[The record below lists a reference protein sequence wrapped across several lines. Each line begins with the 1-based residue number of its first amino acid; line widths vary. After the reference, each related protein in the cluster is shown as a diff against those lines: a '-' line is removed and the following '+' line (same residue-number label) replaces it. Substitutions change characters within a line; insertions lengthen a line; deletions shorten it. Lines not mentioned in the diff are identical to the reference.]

1 MIDDLREAADSLQ
14 MHNPMGKLST
24 GNGICYRKAQS
35 SETAAICHAIPF
47 LTGISSATQRAEGY
61 ELTAVELINAR
72 TSLSPAFSSVK
83 AFISNPTNFTS
94 YPLVT
99 KIFLVVRDNY
109 TDRGKVDPEIC
120 RTAAELRRFIHWI
133 LTSNKAEKILSNA
146 SCVLLNDLRGDEAL
160 KYYLSDLN
168 HHQNVSINTTELH
181 EQESVESQSGD
192 DENANIGG
200 VTILA
205 VTGNCFGILLL
216 VLGVMA
222 TRRYFS
228 QWMEIRGNAWRI
240 TELDIIPPESERL
253 QSFSNLMPQASPR
266 QTSGL
271 FKHSASYQRSP
282 LTVPGLNTVDP
293 KSIYGIYKSV
303 SVTLTPTQIPLS
315 TPFDYATQKTLVE
328 LRKVSHCN
336 LLRFYGLTNLANR
349 NDMQISEVE
358 ETRELRLTSGDDFSD
373 RDNFCLQN
381 LPLSFML
388 ELPSLE
394 LLLTL
399 HPRKFT
405 YLIKLSTTN
414 SNVRKSKSM

>member
-1 MIDDLREAADSLQ
+1 M
-14 MHNPMGKLST
+14 
-24 GNGICYRKAQS
+24 
-35 SETAAICHAIPF
+35 F
-47 LTGISSATQRAEGY
+47 L
-61 ELTAVELINAR
+61 AVR
-72 TSLSPAFSSVK
+72 C
-83 AFISNPTNFTS
+83 
-94 YPLVT
+94 
-99 KIFLVVRDNY
+99 NY
-109 TDRGKVDPEIC
+109 TNQSKSDPEFC
-120 RTAAELRRFIHWI
+120 RAAVKLRKFFHWV
-133 LTSNKAEKILSNA
+133 LTFSKLEEIQSNA
-146 SCVLLNDLRGDEAL
+146 SCVLLNDLRDVEAL

-168 HHQNVSINTTELH
+168 HHQNVSINTAELY

-192 DENANIGG
+192 DESANIGG

-222 TRRYFS
+222 TRRYLS
-228 QWMEIRGNAWRI
+228 QWVEIRGNAWRI

-349 NDMQISEVE
+349 NDMQISEDDVS
-358 ETRELRLTSGDDFSD
+358 RELRLTSH
-373 RDNFCLQN
+373 FCD
-381 LPLSFML
+381 
-388 ELPSLE
+388 
-394 LLLTL
+394 
-399 HPRKFT
+399 KC
-405 YLIKLSTTN
+405 
-414 SNVRKSKSM
+414 